1 MLRKVCL
8 LTNYNLYESKRYFTQ
23 KLAEAMQRKG
33 IETKIVDAREG
44 PLGVDAIASIQ
55 RFAPDITCSF
65 NSLDPI
71 AEKRFLWDFL
81 EIPHVSFLVDPV
93 FYSTFL
99 VESPYSI
106 LTCVDRSDLAATLSD
121 DFQNAFFWPHAM
133 EKELAVAA
141 ESKARP
147 YDVVFLGS
155 CYDYESLRASWQQRN
170 PEALNKVLD
179 DAIDIVFSNERASLA
194 QALVQAWNASGH
206 DPKGV
211 DFMTL
216 YYYLDNY
223 TRGKDRIELIR
234 SIKDAHVHIF
244 GELSPDNAVGILG
257 WQPYLASRSNVTIH
271 PSLPFAE
278 GLNIMKQSKIV
289 LNSMPFFRDGTH
301 ERVFAALACGC
312 LSISSESI
320 YLREQFRD
328 GEGVVFYRA
337 QHRADVNA
345 FINEMLK
352 HEPKRIEAAERGR
365 EKVLQYHT
373 WDARVARLLEELPP
387 ILKRIKA
394 KGLKSEARS
403 QETTGL

>member
-1 MLRKVCL
+1 MKKVCL
-8 LTNYNLYESKRYFTQ
+8 LTNYNLYESKRYFTH
-23 KLAEAMQRKG
+23 KLAEAMERQG
-33 IETKIVDAREG
+33 IETKIIDAREG
-44 PLGVDAIASIQ
+44 ALGVDAIGAIQ
-55 RFAPDITCSF
+55 RFGPDITCSF

-106 LTCVDRSDLAATLSD
+106 ITCVDRSDLAAVQSNH
-121 DFQNAFFWPHAM
+121 FQNAFFLPHAV
-133 EKELAVAA
+133 EKELAEADSH
-141 ESKARP
+141 ERP

-155 CYDYESLRASWQQRN
+155 CYDYESLRVSWQQRN
-170 PEALNKVLD
+170 PTGLNKVLD

-194 QALVQAWNASGH
+194 QALVQAWNASGNNAQ
-206 DPKGV
+206 GV

-223 TRGKDRIELIR
+223 TRGKDRVELIR

-257 WQPYLASRSNVTIH
+257 WRPYLASQSNVTIH
-271 PSLPFAE
+271 PSVPYDEA
-278 GLNIMKQSKIV
+278 MKVMKSSKVV

-301 ERVFAALACGC
+301 ERVFAALACGS
-312 LSISSESI
+312 LAISSESI

-328 GEGVVFYRA
+328 GDGVVFYRA
-337 QHRADVNA
+337 GHRSDVNG

-352 HEPKRIEAAERGR
+352 HEKKRQEAAARGR
-365 EKVLQYHT
+365 SIVLQHHT
-373 WDARVARLLEELPP
+373 WDARVSKLIEELPP
-387 ILKRIKA
+387 ILKRIN
-394 KGLKSEARS
+394 LR
-403 QETTGL
+403 T